1 MTQTGPFTARLWA
14 PTVLHSHVLCSHLGS
29 LSQGNAD
36 DSDDEEDEKDH
47 LKAVEARL
55 LEHDPL
61 FTIDHTAERQA
72 LRKHQ
77 LLNAFVRGLAP
88 DDPLDTYDPESLEHN
103 SQIHLNVERIR
114 APEVL
119 WQPQMGG
126 ADQAGLG
133 EIIEHVLRG
142 FSSAERDRL
151 TNVSSPLLQAL
162 HLSAEVPPPT
172 SQNIYVSGGNT
183 LIPNFDLRLHNTL
196 RPILPVSSPLNIV
209 RPFDLSNDAWRGM
222 AKWAR
227 SGEMTRASVT
237 RAEYEEYGA
246 EYFKVHG
253 MGNAA

>member
-1 MTQTGPFTARLWA
+1 MTTLSLTRVPRLR
-14 PTVLHSHVLCSHLGS
+14 LDS

-36 DSDDEEDEKDH
+36 DSDDEEEEKDH

-61 FTIDHTAERQA
+61 FTVDHTAERQT

-88 DDPLDTYDPESLEHN
+88 DDSLDTYDPESLEHN

-133 EIIEHVLRG
+133 EIIEHVLKG
-142 FSSAERDRL
+142 FSCAQRDRL
-151 TNVSSPLLQAL
+151 TNVKSFLL
-162 HLSAEVPPPT
+162 HLSPIDADFSRCT
-172 SQNIYVSGGNT
+172 LQNIYVTGGNT

-209 RPFDLSNDAWRGM
+209 RPFDPANDAWRGM

-227 SGEMTRASVT
+227 SGEMAKASVT

-246 EYFKVHG
+246 EYLKVHG